1 MIAGLEK
8 SLEWHQKELEIR
20 GKVMG
25 LTHPITKRTR
35 EDVYI
40 ILDRLGR
47 LPVPWPRPT
56 PRPFLVLPDLLLA
69 YAQEARELYADLP
82 PEEGE
87 HVEI

>member
-1 MIAGLEK
+1 MSQRTLVAGLEK

-47 LPVPWPRPT
+47 LPVTRGPRHSST
-56 PRPFLVLPDLLLA
+56 SFSIA
-69 YAQEARELYADLP
+69 
-82 PEEGE
+82 
-87 HVEI
+87 